1 MKIKKGLKREYKNYV
16 KINSNHFYSKAVIDY
31 TEKVG
36 DLLDKGL
43 EPKEAFWTGV
53 KDSGITG
60 FQSGCI
66 ASAIARFHPRG
77 EEFRKW
83 WNLDT
88 QIKDEGEKANKKKG
102 TVLNPALITISKK

>member
-1 MKIKKGLKREYKNYV
+1 MNIKKGLKKEYQNYV
-16 KINSNHFYSKAVIDY
+16 KINNDSFYARAVIDC

-43 EPKEAFWTGV
+43 EPKEAFWTGI
-53 KDSGITG
+53 KDSGIRG

-66 ASAIARFHPRG
+66 ASAIAKFHPGG

-83 WNLDT
+83 WNLDNQIGDEVRKRE
-88 QIKDEGEKANKKKG
+88 QIKRR
-102 TVLNPALITISKK
+102 VLL